1 MALPRP
7 PAARP
12 NPNMAATP
20 TRTTSRDP
28 RFVAAGEALTDFI
41 RTGPDTWI
49 SRAGGSDWN
58 VARVVATLGIPS
70 AFAGSVSMDRF
81 GDELAELSREAG
93 LDQRFLQRV
102 GKAPL
107 LAMVHETSPPAYFF
121 VGSDSADLAFQPSL
135 LPSGW
140 LDHAEWLHLGCISLA
155 REPLAQ
161 KLLRML
167 DAAKAAGRKISF
179 DPNYRNI
186 MTEGF
191 DPTLRYVAERADAIK
206 VSDEDL
212 RGLFRT
218 DDVAGGLA
226 RLRGFNAS
234 APILLTR
241 GAAGAEMHV
250 GSRVLHQPPPA
261 INVVD
266 TVGAG
271 DASVG
276 GLLYSLMMQPHAD
289 WDVHLRFAV
298 AAGSAAC
305 LQAGAVPPALSSVNA
320 LLKKM

>member
-1 MALPRP
+1 MPATRSRP
-7 PAARP
+7 D
-12 NPNMAATP
+12 
-20 TRTTSRDP
+20 SRDP

-41 RTGPDTWI
+41 RTGPDTWM

-93 LDQRFLQRV
+93 LDLRFLQRI

-135 LPSGW
+135 LPEGW
-140 LDHAEWLHLGCISLA
+140 LDRAEWLHFGCISLA

-167 DAAKAAGRKISF
+167 DAAKSAGKKISF
-179 DPNYRNI
+179 DPNYRSI
-186 MTEGF
+186 MTEAF

-218 DDVAGGLA
+218 ENVAEGLA
-226 RLRGFNAS
+226 RLRAISPS

-241 GAAGAEMHV
+241 GADGAEMHV
-250 GSRVLHQPPPA
+250 GSRVLRQAPPV
-261 INVVD
+261 IRVVD

-276 GLLYSLMMQPHAD
+276 GLLYSLMTQPHAD
-289 WDVHLRFAV
+289 WDVHLRVAV

-305 LQAGAVPPALSSVNA
+305 LKSGAMPPALSSVNA
-320 LLKKM
+320 LLGKM

>member
-1 MALPRP
+1 MATAHKRP
-7 PAARP
+7 D
-12 NPNMAATP
+12 
-20 TRTTSRDP
+20 SRDP

-41 RTGPDTWI
+41 RTGPSNWM

-70 AFAGSVSMDRF
+70 AFAGSVSLDRF

-93 LDQRFLQRV
+93 LDLRFLQRV

-135 LPSGW
+135 LPEGW
-140 LDHAEWLHLGCISLA
+140 LDRVEWLHFGCISLA

-179 DPNYRNI
+179 DPNYRSI
-186 MTEGF
+186 MTEAF
-191 DPTLRYVAERADAIK
+191 DSTLRYVAERADVIK

-218 DDVAGGLA
+218 DDTSKGLV
-226 RLRGFNAS
+226 RLRALNPS

-241 GAAGAEMHV
+241 GAGGAEMHV
-250 GSRVLHQPPPA
+250 GSRVLRQAPPA
-261 INVVD
+261 IGVVD

-276 GLLYSLMMQPHAD
+276 GLLYSLMTQSDAD

-305 LQAGAVPPALSSVNA
+305 LQSGAVPPALSSVNA
-320 LLKKM
+320 LLQKM